1 MKELKKVQLVSI
13 QSALTQLK
21 TVGIPPRKVVSLIKL
36 LRKSRSLVEELT
48 DEQRELIDR
57 YGIGSLPD
65 AEGRLDPS
73 SEHFNEYLEAY
84 AEIMKEP
91 IDVAEFGCLTLEEAC
106 IATEDITVPLG
117 EKELLVEL
125 LTAEE

>member
-36 LRKSRSLVEELT
+36 LRKSRSIVEELT
-48 DEQRELIDR
+48 DEQRELINR
-57 YGIGSLPD
+57 YGIGSLPE
-65 AEGRLDPS
+65 EGRLDPA
-73 SEHFNEYLEAY
+73 SEHFSEYLEAY

-91 IDVAEFGCLTLEEAC
+91 IDVSEFGCLTLEEAC
-106 IATEDITVPLG
+106 IATADITVPLG

-125 LTAEE
+125 LTEEE

>member
-36 LRKSRSLVEELT
+36 LRKSRSIVEELT
-48 DEQRELIDR
+48 DEQRELINR
-57 YGIGSLPD
+57 YGIGSLPE
-65 AEGRLDPS
+65 EGRLDPAS
-73 SEHFNEYLEAY
+73 
-84 AEIMKEP
+84 
-91 IDVAEFGCLTLEEAC
+91 
-106 IATEDITVPLG
+106 DITVPLG

-125 LTAEE
+125 LTEEE